1 MSQTNYPV
9 MRGDEDFFAVP
20 VPQTYFR
27 FRYWCDVTPFLEQ
40 NPTARIV
47 ASPYPGS
54 SYNDYIVFNPL
65 AKG

>member
-1 MSQTNYPV
+1 MSQAIYPV

-20 VPQTYFR
+20 QTYFR
-27 FRYWCDVTPFLEQ
+27 FLYWAEVVSFLEK
-40 NPTARIV
+40 NATARIV

-54 SYNDYIVFNPL
+54 SYNDYIVFMPL